1 MPSSPLKN
9 EYRCN
14 KGKLAGPSRFPPR
27 AASYTRRHRA
37 GHGLP
42 QPRMPCTT
50 CFLTS
55 SPPRMA
61 LILAEGLHRRMHG
74 AAARRHLT
82 LLISVQEPLPM
93 TAAEQPQM
101 PEYAVPVSG
110 GGGCL
115 VLVLQPPRKVSKPR
129 FLASGAPLCPGSRVF
144 RPPQASVRPEGPDRV
159 LPSPGPKQAEHGPK
173 SPGVVPDRFIGQRVF
188 HLPRPPK
195 ETHSS
200 YEMEGRGG
208 GGGHT
213 CIGLG

>member
-1 MPSSPLKN
+1 MNRIPTDLRGRMPSSPLKN

-110 GGGCL
+110 GGAVWFWFCSPLGRSRDPDSL
-115 VLVLQPPRKVSKPR
+115 HQGPP
-129 FLASGAPLCPGSRVF
+129 FAPGRAFSARL
-144 RPPQASVRPEGPDRV
+144 RPPWA
-159 LPSPGPKQAEHGPK
+159 
-173 SPGVVPDRFIGQRVF
+173 
-188 HLPRPPK
+188 
-195 ETHSS
+195 
-200 YEMEGRGG
+200 
-208 GGGHT
+208 
-213 CIGLG
+213 